1 MDDLPNEYW
10 KMSFKQLRQ
19 IPRVWEIV
27 SKYYEVTKL
36 SVGMYYRPDFED
48 LILDELE
55 YLMRYDMGGGIWI
68 GQFFEVKQELYD
80 MVHYGLI

>member
-1 MDDLPNEYW
+1 M
-10 KMSFKQLRQ
+10 
-19 IPRVWEIV
+19 IV
-27 SKYYEVTKL
+27 SKYYEVAKL

>member
-10 KMSFKQLRQ
+10 KMNFKQLRQ

-27 SKYYEVTKL
+27 SKYYEVAKL

>member
-27 SKYYEVTKL
+27 SKYYEVAKL